1 MYLTIINSGERNW
14 NALVPE
20 LHCVGTAPGR
30 DDLIRQTREAIAL
43 ALEDQPEHQPRLRGR
58 DDLDAGLLADL
69 DGSEELLWLTPAE
82 MNPVSLEIEQAL
94 EKAGITQAELARRLG
109 TSRSAVNRLVNPF
122 YWGHSLDMLR
132 RVAAALEAELEVRLT
147 AKAS

>member
-1 MYLTIINSGERNW
+1 MYLTIITSGEHHW

-20 LHCVGTAPGR
+20 LSCIGTAPTR

-43 ALEDQPEHQPRLRGR
+43 ALEDQPDTLPRIQSAE
-58 DDLDAGLLADL
+58 DLDADLRSDL
-69 DGSEELLWLTPAE
+69 DGDEEILFLAPAE

-94 EKAGITQAELARRLG
+94 GAAGVTQAELARRLG